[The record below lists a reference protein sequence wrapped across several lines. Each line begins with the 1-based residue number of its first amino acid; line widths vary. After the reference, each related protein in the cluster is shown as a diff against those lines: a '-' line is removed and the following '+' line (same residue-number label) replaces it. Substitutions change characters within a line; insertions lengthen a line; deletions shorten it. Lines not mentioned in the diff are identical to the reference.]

1 MNQTLTVYKAS
12 AGSGKTFT
20 LAVEYILLLL
30 QDEQGS
36 EFQHT
41 LAVTFTNKATAEMK
55 DRILQALYGLARKLP
70 SCEKYMK
77 AIHKRHK
84 EMGIQMGDSTIRQR
98 AGNALSAILHEF
110 DNFRVETIDSFFQSI
125 LRELAHELRL
135 NANLQVELNNNQ
147 VTALAVDR
155 IVDNLHDNPSIKKW
169 ILDYVRSQIEEDGKW
184 NIISAL
190 KNFAKC
196 IYDES
201 FQDRTKEDRK
211 KLNDEPLIHEF
222 VKKMRMLEETEK
234 NELKSRV
241 QEIRQTI
248 DNQALNSSIISY
260 WKDYESF
267 LNKVENIDKVE
278 FGKRMSEACNN
289 PEKMLKASDKNN
301 HALLSQ
307 ATSTIQLFIDLKS
320 QYDISINI
328 INSARLSRQ
337 NVNPLRLLSTIED
350 EITRINTENNQFN
363 LSKTPVLLKQ
373 LQTSDT
379 PFIYEKT
386 GTWFHN
392 IMIDEFQDTS
402 RLQWQN
408 FKTLLINDQ
417 ATGGHDLLV
426 GDIKQSIYRW
436 RNGDWRILNGVMG
449 EFNWIK
455 PKLDELKTNWRSKHN
470 IIDFNNKF
478 FKNAAE
484 LIDGISDNPQFRV
497 QDIYKDVKQEFNS
510 TEETGYVR
518 TRIYINP
525 ENYDDRMACDMIE
538 QIRQLTAKGLPLRKI
553 AILVRLKDSG
563 TKLIE
568 AFHRLANDI
577 TLVSDEAFF
586 LSASLSI
593 QMIVNALKVL
603 SGYQNSP
610 VPMRY
615 LVLHYLQDIL
625 KNGEEIKV
633 DDYINCPPEDVLP
646 SEFISQQDSLARMPL
661 YLLCERIYQIFHLDV
676 LEGQEPYLYT
686 FFDEL
691 QKYILKNPSDLPSF
705 IKAWDTTISQCS
717 IPGGE
722 VEGIRILTI
731 HKSKGLQFH
740 TVLIPYCD
748 WSIERIDKQ
757 MWCRPTQAPFN
768 QLGLLRINTSGNDFK
783 NSIYNSVYNEEHMHA
798 RIDNINLL
806 YVAFTRAEKN
816 LFIWGCSSGKLDTNS
831 IIGDLIFAG
840 LNMKT
845 DSNNDDETLCDEATM
860 EIGNPLIEY
869 DEDSEK
875 DNRMDPVYE
884 PIHIHLQSNPP
895 TLDFQQSNESRNF
908 IHSLDEEHEEN
919 HVQTYLEIGKLMHY
933 VLSQVESIHDISS
946 MLRQCRIAGLI
957 PNEEMQQNVLSA
969 INKGLSNPLI
979 ASWFSDQNEVI
990 NESAITYIDSD
1001 TGQPHVVRPDRVVRR
1016 NGKISVID
1024 YKFSNSRT
1032 THRAEEYTKQV
1043 RQYMKLLHQMNP
1055 TLVVDGFLW
1064 YIYDNAVVEVP
1075 TQEEKGGQR

>member
-30 QDEQGS
+30 HDEQGS

-55 DRILQALYGLARKLP
+55 DRILQALYGLARNIP
-70 SCEKYMK
+70 SCKKYMK
-77 AIHKRHK
+77 AIQKRHK
-84 EMGIQMGDSTIRQR
+84 EMGIQMDDSTIRRR
-98 AGNALSAILHEF
+98 AGNALSEILHEF

-125 LRELAHELRL
+125 LRNLAHELRL

-147 VTALAVDR
+147 VTALAIDR
-155 IVDNLHDNPSIKKW
+155 IVDNLQDNPSIKKW

-184 NIISAL
+184 NIISTL

-196 IYDES
+196 IYDEC
-201 FQDRTKEDRK
+201 FQDRTEEDRE
-211 KLNDEPLIHEF
+211 KLNDEHLIHEF
-222 VKKMRMLEETEK
+222 VKEMRMLEELKK
-234 NELKSRV
+234 NELKTRV
-241 QEIRQTI
+241 QEIRQII
-248 DNQALNSSIISY
+248 DNQALNSSMISN
-260 WKDYESF
+260 WRDYDSF
-267 LNKVENIDKVE
+267 LNKVEKFDKIE
-278 FGKRMSEACNN
+278 FGKRMSEACNY
-289 PEKMLKASDKNN
+289 PEKMLKANDRNN
-301 HALLSQ
+301 HLLLSQ
-307 ATSTIQLFIDLKS
+307 ATSTIRLFIDLKN
-320 QYDISINI
+320 QNDISINI
-328 INSARLSRQ
+328 INSAKLSRQ

-417 ATGGHDLLV
+417 ASGGHDLLV
-426 GDIKQSIYRW
+426 GDVKQSIYRW
-436 RNGDWRILNGVMG
+436 RNGDWRILNGIKE

-455 PKLDELKTNWRSKHN
+455 PKLDELKTNWRSKYN

-478 FKNAAE
+478 FKRAAE
-484 LIDGISDNPQFRV
+484 LIDDLSENPEFKV
-497 QDIYKDVKQEFNS
+497 KDIYNDVEQEFNS

-518 TRIYINP
+518 TRIYIDP

-538 QIRQLTAKGLPLRKI
+538 QIRRLTAKGLPLRKI
-553 AILVRLKDSG
+553 AILVRKKKFG
-563 TKLIE
+563 IKLIE

-586 LSASLSI
+586 LSASLAI

-610 VPMRY
+610 IPMRY

-625 KNGEEIKV
+625 NKGEEIKV
-633 DDYINCPPEDVLP
+633 DDYITCSPEEVLP
-646 SEFISQQDSLARMPL
+646 YEFISQQDSLARLPL
-661 YLLCERIYQIFHLDV
+661 YLLCERIYQIFHLDA

-686 FFDEL
+686 FYDEL
-691 QKYILKNPSDLPSF
+691 QKYILKNPSDLHSF
-705 IKAWDTTISQCS
+705 LKAWDTTISQCS
-717 IPGGE
+717 IPSGE

-748 WSIERIDKQ
+748 WSIERIDNQ
-757 MWCRPTQAPFN
+757 MWCRPAQAPFN

-783 NSIYNSVYNEEHMHA
+783 YSIYNPVYTEEHMHA

-816 LFIWGCSSGKLDTNS
+816 LFIWGCSSGKINTNS
-831 IIGDLIFAG
+831 IVGDLIFTG
-840 LNMKT
+840 LNMET
-845 DSNNDDETLCDEATM
+845 DPNNNEDGTPSDEATM
-860 EIGNPLIEY
+860 EVGNPVIEY
-869 DEDSEK
+869 DEDSEN
-875 DNRMDPVYE
+875 DNRMDPNYE
-884 PIHIHLQSNPP
+884 PIQIHLHSNPP
-895 TLDFQQSNESRNF
+895 TLDFQQSNKSRDF

-933 VLSQVESIHDISS
+933 ILSQVESIHDIGT
-946 MLRQCRIAGLI
+946 MLYQCRIAGLI
-957 PNEEMQQNVLSA
+957 PDEEMQQNVLSA

-979 ASWFSDQNEVI
+979 ASWFNDQNEVI

-1001 TGQPHVVRPDRVVRR
+1001 TGQPHVVRPDRVIRIG
-1016 NGKISVID
+1016 GKLTVID
-1024 YKFSNSRT
+1024 YKFANSRT
-1032 THRAEEYTKQV
+1032 THRAEEYTEQV

-1055 TLVVDGFLW
+1055 TLIVDGFLW
-1064 YIYDNAVVEVP
+1064 YIYDNAVVEVHA
-1075 TQEEKGGQR
+1075 QKEGGQQ